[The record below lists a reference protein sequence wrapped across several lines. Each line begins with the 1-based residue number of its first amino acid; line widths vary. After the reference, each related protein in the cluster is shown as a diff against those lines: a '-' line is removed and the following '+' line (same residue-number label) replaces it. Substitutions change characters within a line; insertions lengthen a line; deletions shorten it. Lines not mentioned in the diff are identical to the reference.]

1 MIFDIFDFFDN
12 TKSYSE
18 AISSNSFF
26 KLRKSTSHRF
36 ATTEPLNATWH
47 ESSKILKNTPPPIS
61 FINQKIREKE
71 TYSRVETIFQNYF
84 PLRYTH
90 REKNSLGSLSSESK
104 SSIRSYRSDYE
115 SPPPLDP
122 SRLARRNAN
131 DSGIPRKEKVVSGW
145 RWTGNSICQLLVFS
159 TPSSLLPCTLTTAHH
174 SLVDASTSCIHVIW
188 PRSRGLSEVWHE
200 GRKGG
205 EGGEGWWRWRRRWSK
220 KEKVEEGGFFGSGQ
234 TKYNSESYKEGSRGD
249 EGSPTISLSLSPP
262 LPVPAPLA
270 DLPQDGGEGGRGEVY
285 PLEAWMDYEEPC
297 SFIRS
302 LPA

>member
-1 MIFDIFDFFDN
+1 MRLFNFFDFFDN

-18 AISSNSFF
+18 AISPNSFF

-36 ATTEPLNATWH
+36 ATTEPLNATRH

-90 REKNSLGSLSSESK
+90 REKNSLGSRSSESK

-115 SPPPLDP
+115 SSPPLVP

-145 RWTGNSICQLLVFS
+145 R
-159 TPSSLLPCTLTTAHH
+159 
-174 SLVDASTSCIHVIW
+174 
-188 PRSRGLSEVWHE
+188 
-200 GRKGG
+200 
-205 EGGEGWWRWRRRWSK
+205 
-220 KEKVEEGGFFGSGQ
+220 
-234 TKYNSESYKEGSRGD
+234 
-249 EGSPTISLSLSPP
+249 
-262 LPVPAPLA
+262 
-270 DLPQDGGEGGRGEVY
+270 
-285 PLEAWMDYEEPC
+285 
-297 SFIRS
+297 
-302 LPA
+302 